1 MEPILLAYIGIG
13 VMIALSGIGSAY
25 GVTITAN
32 ASIGALKK
40 KPELFGSYMILSAIP
55 GTNGLYGFLGYYLL
69 SGHLVASISMLQASA
84 IFSAGSMLGIVC
96 LLAAIRQAHVCANG
110 INGIG
115 SGYNLFGRSMILA
128 VFAELYPIVG
138 IAALFMIN
146 RSLL

>member
-1 MEPILLAYIGIG
+1 MEPVLLAYIGIG
-13 VMIALSGIGSAY
+13 IMIALSGIGSAY

-40 KPELFGSYMILSAIP
+40 NPEPFGSYMILSAIP

-69 SGHLVASISMLQASA
+69 SKHLVLTITFFQAAAILSA
-84 IFSAGSMLGIVC
+84 ATMLGTVC
-96 LLAAIRQAHVCANG
+96 LFSAIRQAQVCANG

-115 SGYNLFGRSMILA
+115 SGYDLFGRSMILA

-138 IAALFMIN
+138 IAAVFLIGGAI
-146 RSLL
+146 

>member
-1 MEPILLAYIGIG
+1 MEPVLLAYIGIG
-13 VMIALSGIGSAY
+13 IMIALSGIGSAY

-40 KPELFGSYMILSAIP
+40 NPEPFGSYMILSAIP

-69 SGHLVASISMLQASA
+69 SKHLVVTITFFQAAA
-84 IFSAGSMLGIVC
+84 ILSAGTMLGAVC
-96 LLAAIRQAHVCANG
+96 LFSAIRQAQVCANG

-115 SGYNLFGRSMILA
+115 SGYDLFGRSMILA

-138 IAALFMIN
+138 IAAVFLIGGAI
-146 RSLL
+146 

>member
-13 VMIALSGIGSAY
+13 IMIALSGIGSAY

-40 KPELFGSYMILSAIP
+40 NPEPFGSYMILSAIP
-55 GTNGLYGFLGYYLL
+55 GTNGLYGFLGYFLL
-69 SGHLVASISMLQASA
+69 SEHLVETITMFKAAAILSI
-84 IFSAGSMLGIVC
+84 GTMLGVVC
-96 LLAAIRQAHVCANG
+96 LISAIRQAQVCANG

-115 SGYNLFGRSMILA
+115 SGYDLFGRSMILA

-138 IAALFMIN
+138 IAAVFLVGS
-146 RSLL
+146 SL

>member
-1 MEPILLAYIGIG
+1 MEPVLLAYIGIG
-13 VMIALSGIGSAY
+13 IMIALSGIGSAY

-40 KPELFGSYMILSAIP
+40 NPEPFGSYMILSAIP

-69 SGHLVASISMLQASA
+69 SKHLVVTITFFQAAA
-84 IFSAGSMLGIVC
+84 ILSAGTMLGAVC
-96 LLAAIRQAHVCANG
+96 LFSAIRQAQVCANG

-115 SGYNLFGRSMILA
+115 SGYDLFGRSMILA

-138 IAALFMIN
+138 IAAVFLIGN
-146 RSLL
+146 AI